1 MAQVNIRLDDATKS
15 NAEVTLAA
23 LGLTIPVIVN
33 MLLKQVIRTGTVPFE
48 ITTGQDP
55 FYSESNMKY
64 LYELKKEVDEGKATY
79 VTKTWEELEAM
90 VNEHG

>member
-48 ITTGQDP
+48 IATEKSQLLKRMADADAGR
-55 FYSESNMKY
+55 NMHY
-64 LYELKKEVDEGKATY
+64 HDLVEVEDDE
-79 VTKTWEELEAM
+79 EA
-90 VNEHG
+90 VE